1 MKNDHHLDY
10 HNRPIKY
17 GVTPADM
24 EALRQR
30 HFEKAQDRQTAS
42 DLNLLRAIALGQAL
56 KRAGEG

>member
-1 MKNDHHLDY
+1 MKNDYLDY

-17 GVTPADM
+17 GVTSADM

-30 HFEKAQDRQTAS
+30 YVEAVEERKAAS
-42 DLNLLRAIALGQAL
+42 DVNLLRAIALGKAL

>member
-1 MKNDHHLDY
+1 MKKLHLD
-10 HNRPIKY
+10 HENCPIKY

-30 HFEKAQDRQTAS
+30 HFEKAQDQQAS
-42 DLNLLRAIALGQAL
+42 NNLNLLRAIALGQAL

>member
-1 MKNDHHLDY
+1 MKNDHLDH

-17 GVTPADM
+17 GVTSADM

-30 HFEKAQDRQTAS
+30 HFENTQDRQTAS
-42 DLNLLRAIALGQAL
+42 DLNLLRAIAFGQAL

>member
-1 MKNDHHLDY
+1 MNDHD
-10 HNRPIKY
+10 NRPIKY
-17 GVTPADM
+17 GVTTADM

-42 DLNLLRAIALGQAL
+42 DWNLLRAIALGQAL

>member
-1 MKNDHHLDY
+1 MKNDHLDY

-30 HFEKAQDRQTAS
+30 YVEAAEERKAAS
-42 DLNLLRAIALGQAL
+42 DLNLLHAIALGQAL
-56 KRAGEG
+56 KAREG